1 MQEVASMTGHVIR
14 TIQDHTWSFIPGFPR
29 RRHVQMHLLS
39 MRRYMAEPQVQDIT
53 MWDLAEGKKNNMKKC
68 MMKLEM
74 LKPMK

>member
-1 MQEVASMTGHVIR
+1 
-14 TIQDHTWSFIPGFPR
+14 
-29 RRHVQMHLLS
+29 